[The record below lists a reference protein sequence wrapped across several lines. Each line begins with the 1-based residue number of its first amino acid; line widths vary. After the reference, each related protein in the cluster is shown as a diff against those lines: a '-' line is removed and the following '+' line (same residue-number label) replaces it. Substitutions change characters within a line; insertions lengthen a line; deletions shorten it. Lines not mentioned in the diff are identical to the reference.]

1 MLDLFQPAA
10 QPQPPRHEARR
21 QRQSKRFALPV
32 FDVPIRVD
40 LLVSGMRHPCHLW
53 DVSQHGAC
61 LLLRTPVQP
70 GQRLLLRIH
79 APGGDEHLTI
89 EAQAMWLDAV
99 MGSYYA
105 GMQFAQPID
114 FGPTFLGALMFNAET
129 LSRASNQVA

>member
-10 QPQPPRHEARR
+10 QAQPPKPEARQ
-21 QRQSKRFALPV
+21 QRQSKRYSVPV
-32 FDVPIRVD
+32 VDVPIRVD

-53 DVSQHGAC
+53 DVSRHGAC

-70 GQRLLLRIH
+70 GQRVLLQIH
-79 APGGDEHLTI
+79 APGGDACVAI
-89 EAQAMWLDAV
+89 EAQARWLDAV

-114 FGPTFLGALMFNAET
+114 FGPTFLGALMLNAET
-129 LSRASNQVA
+129 LRRTPQLAA